1 MSTVILDTIT
11 GKSTATTVTI
21 GSTPVVSASANSMT
35 IRGEGSAQT
44 SIQQGLAKSWIN
56 FNGTGTIA
64 SRDSFNHSSLTDE
77 GQGSYTVTMASAMGN
92 VNYSF
97 GGSSATD
104 QSGDGVRVIMFGFDL
119 DSGSLHP
126 NFTTTS
132 YAINGIYANSGGD
145 EYDIPFIGTQI
156 FGDLA

>member
-1 MSTVILDTIT
+1 MTRAAELAKIIGKGSVAIHGEAGTTSSGST
-11 GKSTATTVTI
+11 GKTT
-21 GSTPVVSASANSMT
+21 NL
-35 IRGEGSAQT
+35 
-44 SIQQGLAKSWIN
+44 QQGLVKSWIN

-64 SRDSFNHSSLTDE
+64 SRDSFNHSSLSDE
-77 GQGSYTVTMASAMGN
+77 GTGSYTVTMASAMGN

-97 GGSSATD
+97 GGCSATD
-104 QSGDGVRVIMFGFDL
+104 QAGDGVRVIMFGFDL

-132 YAINGIYANSGGD
+132 YSINGIFGNSDGQ
-145 EYDIPFIGTQI
+145 EFDIPFIGTQV